1 MWFAQDLQD
10 MASKDIWIWIKV
22 YAPKPLCYIF
32 IFIVLWFPFI
42 FKCLNPLKHTHTQ
55 KKQNKTSFLVKP
67 QADSDYV
74 IL

>member
-1 MWFAQDLQD
+1 
-10 MASKDIWIWIKV
+10 MASKDIRIGIKV
-22 YAPKPLCYIF
+22 YAPKPLCCIF

-42 FKCLNPLKHTHTQ
+42 LKCLNPLK
-55 KKQNKTSFLVKP
+55 KKNHKNKTKQKTSFLVKP